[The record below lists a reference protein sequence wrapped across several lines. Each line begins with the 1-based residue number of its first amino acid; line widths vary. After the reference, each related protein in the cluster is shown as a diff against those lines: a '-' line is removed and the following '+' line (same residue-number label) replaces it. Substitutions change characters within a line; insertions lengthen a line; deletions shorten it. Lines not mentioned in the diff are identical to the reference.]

1 MTNYMIEIIKST
13 EVWTFLGVIATG
25 VIGYFAGKRKS
36 AAEAEGIE
44 VDNDKEILNT
54 YKAELEYFSKQL
66 VATRKEIS
74 ELREEVNQLV
84 KMSCSNFDCKVRQ
97 K

>member
-1 MTNYMIEIIKST
+1 MNNYIIEIIKNT
-13 EVWTFLGVIATG
+13 EWWTFLGIVATG
-25 VIGYFAGKRKS
+25 VIGYFTGKRKI

-44 VDNDKEILNT
+44 VNNDKEILNT

-84 KMSCSNFDCKVRQ
+84 KMSCTNFDCKIRQ